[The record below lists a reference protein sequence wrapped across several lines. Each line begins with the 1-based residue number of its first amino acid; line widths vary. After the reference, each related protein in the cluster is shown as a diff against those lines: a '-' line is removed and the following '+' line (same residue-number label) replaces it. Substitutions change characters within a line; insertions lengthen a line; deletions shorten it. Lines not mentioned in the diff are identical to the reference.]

1 VTLSGITQTDRSGW
15 QRRAAGELV
24 RILDAHGDL
33 PVIAWTVGPAGST
46 LVGQIH
52 GLTSAGRA
60 RDLFRTWRSA
70 LAFVEHRETVGEDG
84 TTFLRASVTRNH
96 VLLVLTA
103 TAFDDVEAQ
112 R

>member
-1 VTLSGITQTDRSGW
+1 MTLSGITQPDRSGW
-15 QRRAAGELV
+15 QQRAAGELV
-24 RILDAHGDL
+24 PILDAHGDL

-52 GLTSAGRA
+52 GLARAGRA
-60 RDLFRTWRSA
+60 RDLFDAWRTA
-70 LAFVEHRETVGEDG
+70 LPFTEHHETVGEDG
-84 TTFLRASVTRNH
+84 TTFLRASVTRNL

-103 TAFDDVEAQ
+103 TVFNDVEAQ